1 MHIAVGSRV
10 KKCANGALEP
20 RVQKCWGY
28 KPYNIGRDYMR
39 NRIVGMHTEVL
50 AYVASVFWG
59 QAISGPE
66 HASGIVKSLA
76 IEPWSYVELNSASRT
91 KLQAPSN
98 KLDKILI
105 IG

>member
-1 MHIAVGSRV
+1 MQSATRKAYDKLGYSS
-10 KKCANGALEP
+10 LEP

-66 HASGIVKSLA
+66 HASGIVKSLTTL
-76 IEPWSYVELNSASRT
+76 E
-91 KLQAPSN
+91 
-98 KLDKILI
+98 
-105 IG
+105 